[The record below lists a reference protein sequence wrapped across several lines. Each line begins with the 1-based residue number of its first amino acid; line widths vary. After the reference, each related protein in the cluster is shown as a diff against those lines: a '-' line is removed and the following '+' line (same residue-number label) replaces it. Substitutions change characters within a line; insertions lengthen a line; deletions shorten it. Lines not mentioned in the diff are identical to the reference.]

1 MPRWRSWGWREM
13 KIRIV
18 WALAAVCLLLA
29 GCHRAEPETP
39 PVDQT
44 ALEILGPDAVM
55 GGANAGAGA
64 G

>member
-1 MPRWRSWGWREM
+1 M